1 MVQEL
6 QKALESTQCE
16 LSDMKDRKES
26 FERECVI
33 YQSQLEVC
41 TLYIT
46 CVCVC
51 VCVWRGNGRGGRSI

>member
-6 QKALESTQCE
+6 QKALESTRRE

-41 TLYIT
+41 KMYI
-46 CVCVC
+46 
-51 VCVWRGNGRGGRSI
+51 VCVWGEGEERKKHIVM